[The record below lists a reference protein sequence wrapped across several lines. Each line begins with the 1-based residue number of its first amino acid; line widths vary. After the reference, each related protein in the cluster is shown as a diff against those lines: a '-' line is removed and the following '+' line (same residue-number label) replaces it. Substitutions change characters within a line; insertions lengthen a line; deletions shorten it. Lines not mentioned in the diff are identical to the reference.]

1 VSSDP
6 APREADGA
14 GPAQAGIE
22 RLTYRIERL
31 ATTVRFTYAFHTREV
46 RFERDHGAG
55 FERTFPETFAFR
67 HERHDP
73 AELHLQLEDL
83 WSKPQLIA
91 PRATRRDA
99 EDVMARLIEAL
110 PAYLDRVIDRLEAQ
124 QPSGRILEQAYED
137 TGILALVVGRFLEDK
152 PLDAERQRMAG
163 FHLRRVALR
172 AFDALLER
180 RVQPDFLEG
189 WTEGAIDAVDPSD
202 DLSEIGVFYTLQRG
216 DATAVNRTVVRM
228 AERCFRRW
236 VEDVCLDPDN
246 RAFET
251 ETSPFADRE
260 SEVLAAV
267 CVEGRSAVQRSGD
280 LVRFLRRPGN
290 RDCLR
295 ILSKLEHWF
304 LRQYD
309 VPNGAAIIH
318 HEAELL
324 RGRCSPDRHLSVH
337 GTRNYLLALLAVAS
351 PFLGA
356 AFFYDR
362 APLVFDVA
370 AAALVMTG
378 IVATF
383 WFFLYRFMW
392 KRDLTFFHASVPR
405 ITAGIIVGYAPV
417 FLIDEVW
424 DLARSPWPQLV
435 VVIGLLGFATL
446 LYLYIEVKSRI
457 ADPGEAFER
466 ARAIFL
472 LGVLQGVGVGL
483 VITSLLG
490 PFMVARNWE
499 VEGAG
504 LSVEWLQATAAPL
517 LGQMPPVL
525 GIGPFYAFPS
535 AVVLFTFLSFFIG
548 TFLQLLWEDLPI
560 TEPM

>member
-1 VSSDP
+1 
-6 APREADGA
+6 
-14 GPAQAGIE
+14 
-22 RLTYRIERL
+22 
-31 ATTVRFTYAFHTREV
+31 
-46 RFERDHGAG
+46 
-55 FERTFPETFAFR
+55 
-67 HERHDP
+67 
-73 AELHLQLEDL
+73 
-83 WSKPQLIA
+83 
-91 PRATRRDA
+91 
-99 EDVMARLIEAL
+99 
-110 PAYLDRVIDRLEAQ
+110 
-124 QPSGRILEQAYED
+124 
-137 TGILALVVGRFLEDK
+137 
-152 PLDAERQRMAG
+152 
-163 FHLRRVALR
+163 
-172 AFDALLER
+172 
-180 RVQPDFLEG
+180 
-189 WTEGAIDAVDPSD
+189 VDPSD

-216 DATAVNRTVVRM
+216 DAAAVNRTVVRM
-228 AERCFRRW
+228 SERCFRRW
-236 VEDVCLDPDN
+236 VEDVCLEPDN

-267 CVEGRSAVQRSGD
+267 CVEGRSGIQRSGD

-318 HEAELL
+318 HEAQLS
-324 RGRCSPDRHLSVH
+324 RGHCSPDRHLSVH

-356 AFFYDR
+356 AFFYER

-370 AAALVMTG
+370 ATAMVMTG

-435 VVIGLLGFATL
+435 VVIGLLGFSTL

-457 ADPGEAFER
+457 ADPAEAFGR

-499 VEGAG
+499 AQGAG
-504 LSVEWLQATAAPL
+504 LSVDWLQATAAPL